1 MGTETVSAIKIIIA
15 TTILSYG
22 AALVECSDA
31 CDVLDCRDRWCILS
45 AVNTPFIKSL
55 LSLLLLFHYCHFT
68 LSFTRGAGVIYEP
81 ESFSKGECIYFI
93 CAFFY
98 YTYM

>member
-55 LSLLLLFHYCHFT
+55 LSLLLPFSL
-68 LSFTRGAGVIYEP
+68 LSFHLVIYALRW
-81 ESFSKGECIYFI
+81 SYLR
-93 CAFFY
+93 A
-98 YTYM
+98 